1 MTPTLQKSKPPIEAT
16 FPRVF
21 EFLLK
26 EKARNKGV
34 HSGRGAAK
42 SWSFASALL
51 ILAGQERKRVVG
63 ARETQRSIQDSVH
76 ALLSDRIRALDLGAF
91 WEVRKASIYGRN
103 GSEFLFHGL
112 RHDPAAI
119 KSLEGADYC
128 WIEEA
133 QSVGKESW
141 EMVIPTIRKPGSEI
155 WATWNPRLET
165 DPVHQRYVIHPAPN
179 TICRKVSWRDNPWFP
194 EELRIEKDHL
204 KATDPQA
211 YQHVWEGE
219 CKAAVEGAVYAAELE
234 AATQEGRICTV
245 SVDRKLPVQTFWDI
259 GFGDATAIWFAQSLP
274 GGQIRLVDYIE
285 AHGKTLDWYVIQLN
299 QRGYMY
305 GEDWLPHD
313 GVDCIIHSRFSGDK
327 SRSPEQLLRAAGR
340 KVRIAPKLHIASGI
354 NAVRTMLSSC
364 WFDETK
370 CAEGL
375 MALRH
380 YQWGVPSQNGQ
391 VKREPL
397 HDWAS
402 HGSDALRTLA
412 VAIEAPAIE
421 RKQVRRPPAVLSPWS

>member
-1 MTPTLQKSKPPIEAT
+1 LTPSPAQTIEAT

-21 EFLLK
+21 DFLLL

-51 ILAGQERKRVVG
+51 LLAGKDRKRVVG

-76 ALLSDRIRALDLGAF
+76 ALLSDRIRDLELGAF
-91 WEVRKASIYGRN
+91 YEVRKASIYGRN

-112 RHDPAAI
+112 KHDPAAI

-128 WIEEA
+128 WVEEA
-133 QSVGKESW
+133 QSVGKDSW
-141 EMVIPTIRKPGSEI
+141 EMLVPTIRKPGSEI

-165 DPVHQRYVIHPAPN
+165 DPVHQRYVIKPSPN
-179 TICRKVSWRDNPWFP
+179 TICRKVTWRDNPWFP

-234 AATQEGRICTV
+234 LATHEGRITNV
-245 SVDRKLPVQTFWDI
+245 SVDRKIPVQTFWDL
-259 GFGDATAIWFAQSLP
+259 GFGDATAIWFAQALP
-274 GGQIRLVDYIE
+274 GGQIRLVDYLE

-340 KVRIAPKLHIASGI
+340 KVRIAPKLHVASGI
-354 NAVRTMLSSC
+354 NAVRTMLSTC

-370 CAEGL
+370 CADGL

-380 YQWGVPSQNGQ
+380 YQWGVPAQNGR

-402 HGSDALRTLA
+402 HGSDALRTMA

-421 RKQVRRPPAVLSPWS
+421 KKQVRRPAAVLSPWS

>member
-1 MTPTLQKSKPPIEAT
+1 MTPSPQAIEAT

-21 EFLLK
+21 DFLLL
-26 EKARNKGV
+26 EQARNKGV

-51 ILAGQERKRVVG
+51 ILAGRERKRVVG

-76 ALLSDRIRALDLGAF
+76 ALLSDRIRDLQLGGF
-91 WEVRKASIYGRN
+91 YEVRKSSIYGRN

-128 WIEEA
+128 WVEEA
-133 QSVGKESW
+133 QSVGKDSW
-141 EMVIPTIRKPGSEI
+141 EMLVPTIRKPGSEI

-165 DPVHQRYVIHPAPN
+165 DPVHQRYVITPAPN

-194 EELRIEKDHL
+194 DELRIEKDHL
-204 KATDPQA
+204 KAVDPQA

-234 AATQEGRICTV
+234 AATQERRLTTV
-245 SVDRKLPVQTFWDI
+245 SVDRTIPVHTFWDL
-259 GFGDATAIWFAQSLP
+259 GFGDATAIWFAQALP
-274 GGQIRLVDYIE
+274 GGQIRLVDYLE

-313 GVDCIIHSRFSGDK
+313 GVDCIIHARFSGDK

-340 KVRIAPKLHIASGI
+340 KVRIAPKLHVASGI
-354 NAVRTMLSSC
+354 NAVRMMLSSC

-370 CAEGL
+370 CADGL

-380 YQWGVPSQNGQ
+380 YQWGVPSKNGA

-402 HGSDALRTLA
+402 HGADAMRTLA
-412 VAIEAPAIE
+412 VSIKAPVIA
-421 RKQVRRPPAVLSPWS
+421 QPRRPSRPVEVTTWS

>member
-1 MTPTLQKSKPPIEAT
+1 MTPSLQKIEAAAD

-21 EFLLK
+21 DFLLQQ
-26 EKARNKGV
+26 KARNKGV
-34 HSGRGAAK
+34 YSGRGAAK
-42 SWSFASALL
+42 SWSFATALL
-51 ILAGQERKRVVG
+51 ILAGEERRRVVG
-63 ARETQRSIQDSVH
+63 ARETQRSIEDSVH
-76 ALLSDRIRALDLGAF
+76 ALLGDRIRDLNLGAF
-91 WEVRKASIYGRN
+91 YEVRKKSIYGRN

-155 WATWNPRLET
+155 WASWNPRLET
-165 DPVHQRYVIHPAPN
+165 DAVHQRYVIHPAPG

-194 EELRIEKDHL
+194 NELRIEKDHL
-204 KATDPQA
+204 KAIDPQA

-219 CKAAVEGAVYAAELE
+219 CKAAVEGAVYAAELDL
-234 AATQEGRICTV
+234 ATRENRITTV
-245 SVDRKLPVQTFWDI
+245 SVDRKIPVHTFWDL
-259 GFGDATAIWFAQSLP
+259 GFGDATAIWFAQALP
-274 GGQIRLVDYIE
+274 TGQTRIVDYLE

-299 QRGYMY
+299 QRAYMY

-327 SRSPEQLLRAAGR
+327 SRSPEQLMRAAGR
-340 KVRIAPKLHIASGI
+340 KVRIAPKLHVASGI
-354 NAVRTMLSSC
+354 NAVRTMFSSC
-364 WFDETK
+364 WFDETR
-370 CAEGL
+370 CGEGL
-375 MALRH
+375 QALRH
-380 YQWGVPSQNGQ
+380 YQWGVPAQNGA

-402 HGSDALRTLA
+402 HGADALRTLA
-412 VAIEAPAIE
+412 VSIKAPEVKTPA
-421 RKQVRRPPAVLSPWS
+421 RREQRVVPSPWS

>member
-1 MTPTLQKSKPPIEAT
+1 M
-16 FPRVF
+16 FD
-21 EFLLK
+21 FLLHK
-26 EKARNKGV
+26 QARNKGV

-51 ILAGQERKRVVG
+51 ILAGRERKRVVG

-76 ALLSDRIRALDLGAF
+76 ALLSDRIRTLELGAF
-91 WEVRKASIYGRN
+91 YEVRKASIYGRN

-165 DPVHQRYVIHPAPN
+165 DPVHQRYVIHPAPH

-234 AATQEGRICTV
+234 AATQDGRICQV
-245 SVDRKLPVQTFWDI
+245 SVDRKIPVETFWDI

-274 GGQIRLVDYIE
+274 GGQIRLVDYLE

-305 GEDWLPHD
+305 GQDWLPHD

-327 SRSPEQLLRAAGR
+327 TRSPEQLLRAAGR
-340 KVRIAPKLHIASGI
+340 KVRIAPKLHVASGI
-354 NAVRTMLSSC
+354 NAVRTMLSNC

-375 MALRH
+375 QALRH
-380 YQWGVPSQNGQ
+380 YQWGVPAQNGQ

-412 VAIEAPAIE
+412 VAIEAPVIAKKE
-421 RKQVRRPPAVLSPWS
+421 VRRPPAVLSPWS